1 MSKWE
6 EQKFGDLYLI
16 PSRNGL
22 TRPSSVRGAGYKFIN
37 MGEIF
42 AYNRIGNIETELVQ
56 LNEKEK
62 EEMTLQKNDL
72 LFARQSLVFTGA
84 GKCSIMLDLED
95 VVSFESHIIRVRL
108 NPEIANPVFFY
119 YYFSLP
125 YNSVK
130 TIVQQCAQAGIRGS
144 DLEKIKVPCP
154 HIEIQNQIA
163 DVLSAYDDL
172 IDANN
177 RRIELLE
184 QTAQELYKE
193 WFVRFRFPG
202 YENVQFE
209 DGIPEGWSYVRFGK
223 AIDIIDGDR
232 GVNYPKQEEFY
243 PEGDCLFLNAGNV
256 TSKGFNF
263 SACSYITKEKD
274 SILRKG
280 KLQHG
285 DVVLTTRGT
294 VGNVAFYNETMTFSE
309 MRINSGMVILRNLGV
324 VSPEYIYTSLHHEYL
339 QKLMTMYASGSA
351 QPQLPIKDMKRMKII
366 KPDAKTMERF
376 TEMSADI
383 YNQISLL
390 IMKNQTLAKQR
401 DMLLPRLM
409 NGKLEV

>member
-6 EQKFGDLYLI
+6 EKRLEDIIDVNPPVKLKKGESYPFIDIDKVSPTRRSVTNAEVKVYDGQSSSKFCDGDTVFSRITPCLENRKIAKVAIEGDAAFGSTEFYVFRAKKKKADARFTYYL
-16 PSRNGL
+16 
-22 TRPSSVRGAGYKFIN
+22 TSSDAVVLPAIN
-37 MGEIF
+37 SM
-42 AYNRIGNIETELVQ
+42 
-56 LNEKEK
+56 
-62 EEMTLQKNDL
+62 
-72 LFARQSLVFTGA
+72 TGA
-84 GKCSIMLDLED
+84 SGRQRADKRFIQRLKLNLPDLPTQE
-95 VVSFESHIIRVRL
+95 R
-108 NPEIANPVFFY
+108 
-119 YYFSLP
+119 
-125 YNSVK
+125 
-130 TIVQQCAQAGIRGS
+130 
-144 DLEKIKVPCP
+144 
-154 HIEIQNQIA
+154 IA
-163 DVLSAYDDL
+163 DILSAYDDL
-172 IDANN
+172 IEANN
-177 RRIELLE
+177 HRIELLE
-184 QTAQELYKE
+184 QTAQELYRE

-202 YENVQFE
+202 YENAKFE

-409 NGKLEV
+409 SGKLEV

>member
-1 MSKWE
+1 MTNWE

-42 AYNRIGNIETELVQ
+42 AYNRIGRIETELVQ
-56 LNEKEK
+56 LNDKEK
-62 EEMTLQKNDL
+62 KEMTLQKNDL
-72 LFARQSLVFTGA
+72 LFARQSLVFAGA
-84 GKCSIMLDLED
+84 GKCSIVLDVED

-108 NPEIANPVFFY
+108 NPEIANPMFYY

-163 DVLSAYDDL
+163 DILSAYDDL
-172 IDANN
+172 IEANN

-202 YENVQFE
+202 YENVEFE
-209 DGIPEGWSYVRFGK
+209 NGLPEGWERNKIQKYYNTCSGGTPSRSNPEYFESGVYPWVKTGEIK
-223 AIDIIDGDR
+223 DCVIIDTEEYITQEAVNNSSAKVLPAKSVAMAMY
-232 GVNYPKQEEFY
+232 GVNIGLLAYFDSEMTCNQACCVFSDKRDFS
-243 PEGDCLFLNAGNV
+243 
-256 TSKGFNF
+256 SKHYLYYYLKSIREYLLLISFGAAQQNL
-263 SACSYITKEKD
+263 SQDLIKKIKITMPSD
-274 SILRKG
+274 
-280 KLQHG
+280 
-285 DVVLTTRGT
+285 DVVQ
-294 VGNVAFYNETMTFSE
+294 AFEKQ
-309 MRINSGMVILRNLGV
+309 V
-324 VSPEYIYTSLHHEYL
+324 
-339 QKLMTMYASGSA
+339 
-351 QPQLPIKDMKRMKII
+351 D
-366 KPDAKTMERF
+366 
-376 TEMSADI
+376 DI
-383 YNQISLL
+383 YGNIRMLL
-390 IMKNQTLAKQR
+390 LKNKNLAEQR
-401 DMLLPRLM
+401 DMLLPRLIS
-409 NGKLEV
+409 GKLGVGQ

>member
-1 MSKWE
+1 MSVTRTRLSDLIVIKNGKDHQALSQGPYPVYGSGGVMRYVSE
-6 EQKFGDLYLI
+6 YLYDGEAVLLPRKGTLSNIQYAKGKFWTVDTTYYAIVNKNKADTYFLYHLLNHLDLSGLDSGASI
-16 PSRNGL
+16 PSMTARTYYSIKIDLPDL
-22 TRPSSVRGAGYKFIN
+22 T
-37 MGEIF
+37 
-42 AYNRIGNIETELVQ
+42 T
-56 LNEKEK
+56 
-62 EEMTLQKNDL
+62 QK
-72 LFARQSLVFTGA
+72 R
-84 GKCSIMLDLED
+84 
-95 VVSFESHIIRVRL
+95 
-108 NPEIANPVFFY
+108 IANILSTY
-119 YYFSLP
+119 DSL
-125 YNSVK
+125 
-130 TIVQQCAQAGIRGS
+130 
-144 DLEKIKVPCP
+144 
-154 HIEIQNQIA
+154 IE
-163 DVLSAYDDL
+163 
-172 IDANN
+172 ANN

-202 YENVQFE
+202 YENTKFE
-209 DGIPEGWSYVRFGK
+209 NGIPEGWSYVRLGK

-256 TSKGFNF
+256 TTKGFDF

-324 VSPEYIYTSLHHEYL
+324 VSTEYIYTALRHEYL
-339 QKLMTMYASGSA
+339 QKLMTLYASGSA

-409 NGKLEV
+409 SGKLEVN

>member
-1 MSKWE
+1 MSKWQE
-6 EQKFGDLYLI
+6 TRLGELI
-16 PSRNGL
+16 EINPETLSVSKYTGEIKYIDIASVNSGSLEGYTTYEISDAPSRARRIIKDKDIL
-22 TRPSSVRGAGYKFIN
+22 FSTVRPNLRAYYFVKNAPTNAICSTG
-37 MGEIF
+37 F
-42 AYNRIGNIETELVQ
+42 AVLRAKKGVNSRFVY
-56 LNEKEK
+56 
-62 EEMTLQKNDL
+62 
-72 LFARQSLVFTGA
+72 SLVTENSFVDYLTLAAKGSA
-84 GKCSIMLDLED
+84 YPAVDTNDFKKAKVTVPDLPTQE
-95 VVSFESHIIRVRL
+95 R
-108 NPEIANPVFFY
+108 
-119 YYFSLP
+119 
-125 YNSVK
+125 
-130 TIVQQCAQAGIRGS
+130 
-144 DLEKIKVPCP
+144 
-154 HIEIQNQIA
+154 IA
-163 DVLSAYDDL
+163 DILSSYDDL
-172 IDANN
+172 IEANN

-184 QTAQELYKE
+184 QAAQELYKE

-202 YENVQFE
+202 HENTKFE
-209 DGIPEGWSYVRFGK
+209 NGLPEGWGYVRFGK

-232 GVNYPKQEEFY
+232 GANYPKQEEFY

-256 TSKGFNF
+256 TSKGFDF

-294 VGNVAFYNETMTFSE
+294 VGNVAFYNDTMTFSE

-324 VSPEYIYTSLHHEYL
+324 VSPEYIYTALRHEYL
-339 QKLMTMYASGSA
+339 QKLMTLYASGSA

-366 KPDAKTMERF
+366 KADEKTMKRF

-409 NGKLEV
+409 SGKLEV

>member
-62 EEMTLQKNDL
+62 KEMTLQKNDL

-108 NPEIANPVFFY
+108 NPEIANPMFYY

-154 HIEIQNQIA
+154 HIEIQNRIA

-184 QTAQELYKE
+184 QAAQELYKE

-202 YENVQFE
+202 YENAKFE
-209 DGIPEGWSYVRFGK
+209 DGIPEGWEQDKIQKYYNTCSGGTPSRSKPEYFENGVYPWVKTGEIK
-223 AIDIIDGDR
+223 DCVIIDTEEYITQEAVNNSSAKVLPAKSVAMAMY
-232 GVNYPKQEEFY
+232 GVNIGLLAYFDSEMTCNQACCVFSDKRDFSSKHYLYYYLKSIREY
-243 PEGDCLFLNAGNV
+243 FLLISFGAAQQNL
-256 TSKGFNF
+256 SQDLIKKIK
-263 SACSYITKEKD
+263 ITMPSD
-274 SILRKG
+274 
-280 KLQHG
+280 
-285 DVVLTTRGT
+285 DVVQAFEKQ
-294 VGNVAFYNETMTFSE
+294 VDDIYGNIRMLL
-309 MRINSGMVILRNLGV
+309 LRN
-324 VSPEYIYTSLHHEYL
+324 
-339 QKLMTMYASGSA
+339 
-351 QPQLPIKDMKRMKII
+351 
-366 KPDAKTMERF
+366 
-376 TEMSADI
+376 
-383 YNQISLL
+383 
-390 IMKNQTLAKQR
+390 KNLAEQR

-409 NGKLEV
+409 SGKLEV

>member
-6 EQKFGDLYLI
+6 EKRLEDIIDVNPPVKLKKGESYPFIDIDKVSPTRRSVTNEEVKVYDGQSSSKFCDGDTVFSRITPCLENRKIAKVSINGDAAFGSTEFYVFRAKKKKADARFTYYLA
-16 PSRNGL
+16 
-22 TRPSSVRGAGYKFIN
+22 SSDAVVLPAIN
-37 MGEIF
+37 SM
-42 AYNRIGNIETELVQ
+42 
-56 LNEKEK
+56 
-62 EEMTLQKNDL
+62 
-72 LFARQSLVFTGA
+72 TGA
-84 GKCSIMLDLED
+84 SGRQRADKRFIQRLKLNLPDLPTQE
-95 VVSFESHIIRVRL
+95 
-108 NPEIANPVFFY
+108 
-119 YYFSLP
+119 
-125 YNSVK
+125 
-130 TIVQQCAQAGIRGS
+130 C
-144 DLEKIKVPCP
+144 
-154 HIEIQNQIA
+154 IA
-163 DVLSAYDDL
+163 DILSAYDDL
-172 IDANN
+172 IEANN

-202 YENVQFE
+202 YENVKFE
-209 DGIPEGWSYVRFGK
+209 DGLPENWSYVRFGK
-223 AIDIIDGDR
+223 AIEIIDGDR

-243 PEGDCLFLNAGNV
+243 PKGDCLFLNAGNV
-256 TSKGFNF
+256 TAKGFDF
-263 SACSYITKEKD
+263 SSCSYITKEKD
-274 SILRKG
+274 DILRKG

-309 MRINSGMVILRNLGV
+309 MRINSGMVILRNLGA
-324 VSPEYIYTSLHHEYL
+324 VSTEYIYTALRHEYL
-339 QKLMTMYASGSA
+339 QKLMTLYASGSA

-376 TEMSADI
+376 TEMGADI

-409 NGKLEV
+409 SGKLEV